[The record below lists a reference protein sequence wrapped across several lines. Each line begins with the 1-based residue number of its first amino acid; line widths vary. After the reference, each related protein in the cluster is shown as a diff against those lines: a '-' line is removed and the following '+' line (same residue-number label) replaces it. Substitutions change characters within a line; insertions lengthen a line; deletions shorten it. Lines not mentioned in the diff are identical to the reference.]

1 MKRCFEYAKMQ
12 YEWIVNCLTEDKK
25 WEELA
30 FFELGVDLGVRLSE
44 LGSIKWE
51 QVKFPYVKNIKISK
65 QKSPEIEE
73 YYNPLCISMNTF
85 ESCNR
90 IYDNNIEDFIFQYN
104 PHYYIG
110 SISESIGTSFNGHE
124 MRKIKIA
131 FRERSLDEIK

>member
-44 LGSIKWE
+44 LRSIKWE
-51 QVKFPYVKNIKISK
+51 QIEFPYVKSIKISK

-73 YYNPLCISMNTF
+73 YYHPLCISTSTF
-85 ESCNR
+85 EACNR

-104 PHYYIG
+104 PYHYIG
-110 SISESIGTSFNGHE
+110 SISESIGSSFSGHD
-124 MRKIKIA
+124 MRKINIA
-131 FRERSLDEIK
+131 FRENSLYGIK